1 MKSKEI
7 HNILSNKER
16 KTLRQQFYL
25 NCSVDKEL
33 FHEFKEYIS
42 ANNIGQSEL
51 IRTLV
56 KNYLAE
62 VQDENNNI
70 WNPQYLIWQK
80 IK

>member
-7 HNILSNKER
+7 HNILSNKKK
-16 KTLRQQFYL
+16 KTFKQYYI
-25 NCSVDKEL
+25 NCSVDSEL

-62 VQDENNNI
+62 VQDDNK
-70 WNPQYLIWQK
+70 QSS
-80 IK
+80 

>member
-16 KTLRQQFYL
+16 KTLRQQIYL
-25 NCSVDKEL
+25 NCSVDSEL
-33 FHEFKEYIS
+33 FREFKEYIS

-62 VQDENNNI
+62 VKDVNKQSH
-70 WNPQYLIWQK
+70 
-80 IK
+80 

>member
-1 MKSKEI
+1 MMKSKEI

-25 NCSVDKEL
+25 NCSVDSEL
-33 FHEFKEYIS
+33 FREFKEYIS

-62 VQDENNNI
+62 VKDVNKQSH
-70 WNPQYLIWQK
+70 
-80 IK
+80 

>member
-7 HNILSNKER
+7 HNILSTKQK

-25 NCSVDKEL
+25 NCSVDSEL

-51 IRTLV
+51 IRTLI

-62 VQDENNNI
+62 VKDVNKQSD
-70 WNPQYLIWQK
+70 
-80 IK
+80 

>member
-1 MKSKEI
+1 MKYKEI
-7 HNILSNKER
+7 HNILSNKQR

-25 NCSVDKEL
+25 NCSVDSEL
-33 FHEFKEYIS
+33 FREFKEYIS

-62 VQDENNNI
+62 EQDADRS
-70 WNPQYLIWQK
+70 
-80 IK
+80 

>member
-7 HNILSNKER
+7 HNILSNKQK

-25 NCSVDKEL
+25 NCSVDSEL
-33 FHEFKEYIS
+33 FNEFKEYIS

-51 IRTLV
+51 IRTLI

-62 VQDENNNI
+62 VQDADRS
-70 WNPQYLIWQK
+70 
-80 IK
+80 

>member
-16 KTLRQQFYL
+16 KLRQQFYL
-25 NCSVDKEL
+25 NCSVDSEL

-62 VQDENNNI
+62 VKDVNKQSH
-70 WNPQYLIWQK
+70 
-80 IK
+80 

>member
-7 HNILSNKER
+7 HNILSNKQK

-25 NCSVDKEL
+25 NCSVDSEL

-51 IRTLV
+51 IRTLI

-62 VQDENNNI
+62 VQDADRS
-70 WNPQYLIWQK
+70 
-80 IK
+80 

>member
-7 HNILSNKER
+7 HNILSNKEK
-16 KTLRQQFYL
+16 KTLRQQYYL
-25 NCSVDKEL
+25 NCSVDSEL
-33 FHEFKEYIS
+33 FREFKEYIS

-62 VQDENNNI
+62 VQDADRS
-70 WNPQYLIWQK
+70 
-80 IK
+80 

>member
-7 HNILSNKER
+7 HNILSNKQR

-25 NCSVDKEL
+25 NCSVDSEL
-33 FHEFKEYIS
+33 FREFKEYIS

-56 KNYLAE
+56 KDYLAE
-62 VQDENNNI
+62 VKDVNKQSH
-70 WNPQYLIWQK
+70 
-80 IK
+80 

>member
-1 MKSKEI
+1 MMKYKEI
-7 HNILSNKER
+7 HNILSNKQR

-25 NCSVDKEL
+25 KCSVDKEL

-62 VQDENNNI
+62 VQDANNNI
-70 WNPQYLIWQK
+70 
-80 IK
+80 

>member
-1 MKSKEI
+1 MKYKEI
-7 HNILSNKER
+7 HNILSNKQR

-25 NCSVDKEL
+25 NCSVDSEL

-51 IRTLV
+51 IRTLI

-62 VQDENNNI
+62 VQDADRS
-70 WNPQYLIWQK
+70 
-80 IK
+80 

>member
-7 HNILSNKER
+7 HNILSNKQ
-16 KTLRQQFYL
+16 KKILRQQFYL
-25 NCSVDKEL
+25 NCSVDSEL

-51 IRTLV
+51 IRTLI

-62 VQDENNNI
+62 VQDADRRARTVYTL
-70 WNPQYLIWQK
+70 P
-80 IK
+80 

>member
-7 HNILSNKER
+7 HNILSNKQR
-16 KTLRQQFYL
+16 KSLRQQFYL
-25 NCSVDKEL
+25 NCSVDSEL
-33 FHEFKEYIS
+33 LREFKEYIS

-62 VQDENNNI
+62 VKDVNKQSH
-70 WNPQYLIWQK
+70 
-80 IK
+80 

>member
-7 HNILSNKER
+7 HNILSNKE
-16 KTLRQQFYL
+16 KKALRQQYYL
-25 NCSVDKEL
+25 NCSVNSEL

-51 IRTLV
+51 IRTLI

-62 VQDENNNI
+62 VQDVNK
-70 WNPQYLIWQK
+70 QSH
-80 IK
+80 

>member
-16 KTLRQQFYL
+16 KPPRQQFYL
-25 NCSVDKEL
+25 NCSVDREL
-33 FHEFKEYIS
+33 FNEFKEYIS

-62 VQDENNNI
+62 VKDVNKQSH
-70 WNPQYLIWQK
+70 
-80 IK
+80 

>member
-25 NCSVDKEL
+25 NCAVDKEL

-62 VQDENNNI
+62 VKDVNKQSH
-70 WNPQYLIWQK
+70 
-80 IK
+80 

>member
-1 MKSKEI
+1 MMKSKEI
-7 HNILSNKER
+7 HNLLSNKQR

-25 NCSVDKEL
+25 NCSVDSEL
-33 FHEFKEYIS
+33 FREFKEYIS

-62 VQDENNNI
+62 VQDANNNI
-70 WNPQYLIWQK
+70 
-80 IK
+80 

>member
-1 MKSKEI
+1 MKYKEI

-33 FHEFKEYIS
+33 SHEFKEYIS

-62 VQDENNNI
+62 VKDVNKQSH
-70 WNPQYLIWQK
+70 
-80 IK
+80 

>member
-7 HNILSNKER
+7 HNILSNKQ
-16 KTLRQQFYL
+16 KKILRQQFYL
-25 NCSVDKEL
+25 NCSVDSEL

-51 IRTLV
+51 IRTLI

-62 VQDENNNI
+62 VQDVNK
-70 WNPQYLIWQK
+70 QSD
-80 IK
+80 

>member
-7 HNILSNKER
+7 HNILSNKQ
-16 KTLRQQFYL
+16 KKILRQQFYL
-25 NCSVDKEL
+25 NCSVDSEL

-51 IRTLV
+51 IRTLI

-62 VQDENNNI
+62 VQDADRS
-70 WNPQYLIWQK
+70 
-80 IK
+80 

>member
-7 HNILSNKER
+7 HNILSNKQK

-33 FHEFKEYIS
+33 FNEFKEYIS

-56 KNYLAE
+56 KNYSAE
-62 VQDENNNI
+62 VKDVNKQSH
-70 WNPQYLIWQK
+70 
-80 IK
+80 